1 MGKHGIK
8 GVVVAIAIGAL
19 ALAPTA
25 TGGSAGASCLESAAY
40 ACQPVGA
47 GGGASKAKPQRARP
61 QPRIAYDDGGQQVWR
76 AGNRFMY

>member
-8 GVVVAIAIGAL
+8 GVVVAMAIGAL

-25 TGGSAGASCLESAAY
+25 TGGSAGAACLESAAS

>member
-25 TGGSAGASCLESAAY
+25 TGGSAGASCLESAAS

-47 GGGASKAKPQRARP
+47 GGSASKAKPPRARP